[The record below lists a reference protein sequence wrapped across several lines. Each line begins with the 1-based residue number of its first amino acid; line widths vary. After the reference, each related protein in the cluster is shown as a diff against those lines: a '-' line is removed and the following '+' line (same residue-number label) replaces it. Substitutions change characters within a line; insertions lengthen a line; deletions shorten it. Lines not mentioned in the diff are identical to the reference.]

1 VRGKDDAVVSVMEAA
16 EVTDLSDVDEVATT
30 IHCFRHAVLAPALR
44 RLRPVGPGGEHSL
57 SGIYSVLHDAGYPV
71 ESLVTADPMEA
82 ARVNDRA
89 QLAVAEAELRDRIN
103 ERWMR
108 RGVTMWDPERTYVD
122 ASVHLEPDVVLL
134 PGVILQGDCRI
145 AAGAEVGPD
154 CHLVD
159 SVVGEGATVTK
170 TTAVRADIGHHARV
184 GPFVSLGPGAEVLP
198 GTLIESFARI
208 DGSGIG
214 GDDAT

>member
-1 VRGKDDAVVSVMEAA
+1 M
-16 EVTDLSDVDEVATT
+16 
-30 IHCFRHAVLAPALR
+30 
-44 RLRPVGPGGEHSL
+44 
-57 SGIYSVLHDAGYPV
+57 
-71 ESLVTADPMEA
+71 
-82 ARVNDRA
+82 NDRA

-134 PGVILQGDCRI
+134 PGVVLQGDCRI

-159 SVVGEGATVTK
+159 SVVGEGAAVTK

-184 GPFVSLGPGAEVLP
+184 GPFVSLGPGAEVRP
-198 GTLIESFARI
+198 GALVEAFTRV
-208 DGSGIG
+208 DGPGV
-214 GDDAT
+214 DMHDPVA